1 VQTAS
6 FSASA
11 SAAPVLGVDATEEL
25 RAVASR
31 FAPADVARQRALLD
45 ATATRALTDPAALV
59 AYHDTLLFM
68 LAYPAS
74 AVLRAL
80 AARELARV
88 AAAARVID
96 ERGPARTRA
105 RLRGSGL
112 AWTSITIAFSY
123 PIVRWFVARAP
134 QCADLDSFGARGDQL
149 AAWLRAALPAAEF
162 ELLAAG
168 EDDPAALVAAGV
180 EGWRGGRLAW
190 LVDRFARLPCDDTL
204 REALWD
210 SVQAFVVVRPGGTP
224 WSRTF
229 ARGGQ
234 AATYYHRTPLIRG
247 VDAAA
252 VIAAPLPPARALT
265 ARERRSLVDVGRA
278 VLAMLGRETDPITY
292 ADVPRTRACELG
304 RGVGI
309 ALYSAR
315 PARRGAFDSHVGYL
329 LFKNGVPVGYGGGW
343 PFLGTC
349 KIGINIFAAFR
360 GGESAHLMASVLR
373 AYAQLFHVER
383 FVVEPYQFG
392 AGNREGLASGAFWF
406 YYRLGFRPVDPALRV
421 LAQDEFARMARETG
435 YRSPLTVLR
444 RFTRSDLEC
453 RVQAEATPACDA
465 AALSHAASA
474 WIAARFH
481 GRRERAEARALR
493 LVASALR
500 LGDLRRWRD
509 AERDAL
515 RGWAPVLAQID
526 DLRRWPV
533 ADKRRLAAMI
543 RAKGGDE
550 YRYYARMAGFAR
562 LRASLDCIAARA
574 GS

>member
-1 VQTAS
+1 MAT
-6 FSASA
+6 FSATA
-11 SAAPVLGVDATEEL
+11 SAAPMPGVAATEEL
-25 RAVASR
+25 RAAASR
-31 FAPADVARQRALLD
+31 FTSADVARQRALLA
-45 ATATRALTDPAALV
+45 ATAKTALTDAAALV

-74 AVLRAL
+74 AALRAL

-88 AAAARVID
+88 AAAARTID
-96 ERGPARTRA
+96 ERGPARARA

-112 AWTSITIAFSY
+112 AWTSLTIAFSY
-123 PIVRWFVARAP
+123 PIVHWLVARAP
-134 QCADLDSFGARGDQL
+134 QCADLDSFGERGDQL
-149 AAWLRAALPAAEF
+149 AAWLRAVLPPAEF

-168 EDDPAALVAAGV
+168 EDDAAALVAAGV
-180 EGWRGGRLAW
+180 DGWRGSRLAW
-190 LVDRFARLPCDDTL
+190 LVDRFDRLPCDDTL
-204 REALWD
+204 REALWE
-210 SVQAFVVVRPGGTP
+210 SLQAFVAVRPAGTP

-234 AATYYHRTPLIRG
+234 VPVYYHRAPLIRS

-252 VIAAPLPPARALT
+252 VIATPLPPARPLA
-265 ARERRSLVDVGRA
+265 AVERRRLVDAGRA
-278 VLAMLGRETDPITY
+278 VLAMLGRETDPITH
-292 ADVPRTRACELG
+292 ADEPRTRACDLG
-304 RGVGI
+304 RGICI

-315 PARRGAFDSHVGYL
+315 PARRGAFDSHIGYV

-373 AYAQLFHVER
+373 AYAQLFRVER

-406 YYRLGFRPVDPALRV
+406 YYRLGFRPVDLTLRA
-421 LAQDEFARMARETG
+421 LAQDEFARAGREAA
-435 YRSPLTVLR
+435 YRTPLAVLR
-444 RFTRSDLEC
+444 RFTRSDMEC
-453 RVQAEATPACDA
+453 RVRPEATPACDPA
-465 AALSHAASA
+465 TLSHAASA
-474 WIAARFH
+474 WIAARFQ
-481 GRRERAEARALR
+481 GRREQAEQHALR
-493 LVASALR
+493 TVASALQLR
-500 LGDLRRWRD
+500 DLRRWRD
-509 AERDAL
+509 DEREAL

-526 DLRRWPV
+526 DLRRWPA
-533 ADKRRLAAMI
+533 ADKRRLAAMV

-562 LRASLDCIAARA
+562 LRASLDCIAARVA
-574 GS
+574 S